1 MSSRGAQNRSTKVNA
16 SEKSYI
22 LEGLYYVLYE
32 TAQNTADNADT
43 DEAAAIIRKEAT
55 KLLAKVQK
63 LQKAV
68 A

>member
-1 MSSRGAQNRSTKVNA
+1 MAQGEPRRSTKVNA
-16 SEKSYI
+16 SEKSLV
-22 LEGLYYVLYE
+22 LEHLYYVLYE
-32 TAQNTADNADT
+32 TAQNAANQSDT
-43 DEAAAIIRKEAT
+43 DDEARIIRKEAS

>member
-1 MSSRGAQNRSTKVNA
+1 MNA
-16 SEKSYI
+16 SEKSLV
-22 LEGLYYVLYE
+22 LESLYYVLYE
-32 TAQNTADNADT
+32 TAQYKADNADT

-63 LQKAV
+63 LQRSV